1 MLKEGYKKYEFGYI
15 PNDWKIKKIGD
26 IYDDLKAGATP
37 SRTNPSYFTGDI
49 PWITS
54 GELKSKYIY
63 DTYEKITEEA
73 VKNTNLKIYQKG
85 TFFIA
90 ITGLEAAGT
99 RGSCGING
107 IDSAT
112 NQSCLAFQEK
122 EEINTEFLYYW
133 YSLYGDYI
141 GKKYTQGTK
150 QQSLNN
156 KIVEELCIGFPNKEE
171 QEKIADILSTVDC
184 QIDDTEMFI
193 EKCQELKKGLMQK
206 LLTKG
211 IGHTEFKKTE
221 VGEIPVNWEVKKLNE
236 CGIIIGGNAFKS
248 SKFKVEKHSRESYQV
263 IRMGNVQQD
272 KLNTSKNPVYLLKT
286 DLIDKEEKYI
296 LKKYDVLISLTGTV
310 NKTDY
315 GNVAE
320 IKEDDRYLLNQRV
333 ACIRNNSDGYINK
346 YLYYIMKSTK
356 FRKQFFELG
365 VGGTGNQANVSIN
378 DLSLIKI
385 PIPSVD
391 EQQKIVEILSGIDNE
406 IEEYEKKKQNLE
418 ELKKGLMQQLLKG
431 KIRTV

>member
-221 VGEIPVNWEVKKLNE
+221 VGDIPVDWGVKKLEDVSYITMGQSPSSDSYNDK
-236 CGIIIGGNAFKS
+236 GIGVPFFQGNSEF
-248 SKFKVEKHSRESYQV
+248 
-263 IRMGNVQQD
+263 GNIYPTV
-272 KLNTSKNPVYLLKT
+272 
-286 DLIDKEEKYI
+286 
-296 LKKYDVLISLTGTV
+296 KKWCSEPKKIAEPLDILISVRAPVGAV
-310 NKTDY
+310 NI
-315 GNVAE
+315 NN
-320 IKEDDRYLLNQRV
+320 DR
-333 ACIRNNSDGYINK
+333 ACIGRGLASIRQSNKINYM
-346 YLYYIMKSTK
+346 YLYYVLSISQDILNSSAQGST
-356 FRKQFFELG
+356 F
-365 VGGTGNQANVSIN
+365 TAIN
-378 DLSLIKI
+378 SKDLKNFKIAIPSLDEQLNIAEILLSL
-385 PIPSVD
+385 
-391 EQQKIVEILSGIDNE
+391 DNN
-406 IEEYEKKKQNLE
+406 IEDYKNKKQKLE
-418 ELKKGLMQQLLKG
+418 NLKKGLMQQLLTG
-431 KIRTV
+431 KLRIKNT

>member
-1 MLKEGYKKYEFGYI
+1 MKEGYKKYEFGYI

-221 VGEIPVNWEVKKLNE
+221 VGEIPVDWEVVKIRSIANV
-236 CGIIIGGNAFKS
+236 KS
-248 SKFKVEKHSRESYQV
+248 SKRVYKNDYIEEGVPFYRSKEIIE
-263 IRMGNVQQD
+263 
-272 KLNTSKNPVYLLKT
+272 LSKNIEPTVELF
-286 DLIDKEEKYI
+286 IDKFKYNEFKKKFGAPKKGDLLITSVGSVGITWVSDGREFYYKDGNLTQIDNNENINTKFISYLFSTDFIKKQYLGQSNGSAQVALTLEKLRELKLPIPI
-296 LKKYDVLISLTGTV
+296 LKEQEEIVNILI
-310 NKTDY
+310 
-315 GNVAE
+315 
-320 IKEDDRYLLNQRV
+320 Q
-333 ACIRNNSDGYINK
+333 
-346 YLYYIMKSTK
+346 
-356 FRKQFFELG
+356 
-365 VGGTGNQANVSIN
+365 
-378 DLSLIKI
+378 
-385 PIPSVD
+385 
-391 EQQKIVEILSGIDNE
+391 IDNE
-406 IEEYEKKKQNLE
+406 IDEYKNKKQKLYL
-418 ELKKGLMQQLLKG
+418 LKKGLMQHLLTG
-431 KIRTV
+431 KVRTI

>member
-1 MLKEGYKKYEFGYI
+1 MKEGYKKYEFGYI

-156 KIVEELCIGFPNKEE
+156 KIVEELCIGFPSKEE

-193 EKCQELKKGLMQK
+193 EKCQELKKGLMQR

-221 VGEIPVNWEVKKLNE
+221 VGEIPVDWEVKKLKD
-236 CGIIIGGNAFKS
+236 ISLKIGDGLHGTPEYKEEGEFYFINGNNISNRRIKIFENTK
-248 SKFKVEKHSRESYQV
+248 KVEECEYLKY
-263 IRMGNVQQD
+263 
-272 KLNTSKNPVYLLKT
+272 KKNL
-286 DLIDKEEKYI
+286 DSNSI
-296 LKKYDVLISLTGTV
+296 LISLNGTI
-310 NKTDY
+310 
-315 GNVAE
+315 GNLGF
-320 IKEDDRYLLNQRV
+320 Y
-333 ACIRNNSDGYINK
+333 NNEKIMLGKSVGYINLNEDTNK
-346 YLYYIMKSTK
+346 VFIYYQLEGNRIQSYFIK
-356 FRKQFFELG
+356 ELT
-365 VGGTGNQANVSIN
+365 GTTIKN
-378 DLSLIKI
+378 LSLKTLRETKI
-385 PIPSVD
+385 FIPSKD
-391 EQQKIVEILSGIDNE
+391 EQEKIAETLIAVDKK
-406 IEEYEKKKQNLE
+406 IEEYENKKQNLE
-418 ELKKGLMQQLLKG
+418 ELKKGLMQQLLTG
-431 KIRTV
+431 NIRVR

>member
-221 VGEIPVNWEVKKLNE
+221 VGEIPVDWEVVKIRSIANV
-236 CGIIIGGNAFKS
+236 KS
-248 SKFKVEKHSRESYQV
+248 SKRVYKNDYIEEGVPFYRSKEIIE
-263 IRMGNVQQD
+263 
-272 KLNTSKNPVYLLKT
+272 LSKNIEPTVELF
-286 DLIDKEEKYI
+286 IDKFKYNEFKKKFGAPKKGDLLITSVGSVGITWVSDGREFYYKDGNLTQIDNNENINTKFISYLFSTDFIKKQYLGQSNGSAQVALTLEKLRELKLPIPI
-296 LKKYDVLISLTGTV
+296 LKEQEEIVNILI
-310 NKTDY
+310 
-315 GNVAE
+315 
-320 IKEDDRYLLNQRV
+320 Q
-333 ACIRNNSDGYINK
+333 
-346 YLYYIMKSTK
+346 
-356 FRKQFFELG
+356 
-365 VGGTGNQANVSIN
+365 
-378 DLSLIKI
+378 
-385 PIPSVD
+385 
-391 EQQKIVEILSGIDNE
+391 IDNE
-406 IEEYEKKKQNLE
+406 IDEYKNKKQKLYL
-418 ELKKGLMQQLLKG
+418 LKKGLMQHLLTG
-431 KIRTV
+431 KVRTI

>member
-1 MLKEGYKKYEFGYI
+1 MKEGYKKYEFGYI

-221 VGEIPVNWEVKKLNE
+221 VGDIPVDWGVKKLEDVSYITMGQSPSSDSYNDK
-236 CGIIIGGNAFKS
+236 GIGVPFFQGNSEF
-248 SKFKVEKHSRESYQV
+248 
-263 IRMGNVQQD
+263 GNIYPTV
-272 KLNTSKNPVYLLKT
+272 
-286 DLIDKEEKYI
+286 
-296 LKKYDVLISLTGTV
+296 KKWCSEPKKIAEPLDILISVRAPVGAV
-310 NKTDY
+310 NI
-315 GNVAE
+315 NN
-320 IKEDDRYLLNQRV
+320 DR
-333 ACIRNNSDGYINK
+333 ACIGRGLASIRQSNKINYM
-346 YLYYIMKSTK
+346 YLYYVLSISQDILNSSAQGST
-356 FRKQFFELG
+356 F
-365 VGGTGNQANVSIN
+365 TAIN
-378 DLSLIKI
+378 SKDLKNFKIAIPSLDEQLNIAEILLSL
-385 PIPSVD
+385 
-391 EQQKIVEILSGIDNE
+391 DNN
-406 IEEYEKKKQNLE
+406 IEDYKNKKQKLE
-418 ELKKGLMQQLLKG
+418 NLKKGLMQQLLTG
-431 KIRTV
+431 KLRIKNT